1 MKKWLWVLMLLPVLG
16 LAQDKKTAL
25 EAQKKRLQQEIVQI
39 NALLKS
45 SVKKRTNVLT
55 EVETVQLK
63 IERQDALIR
72 LTNRQINRLNQ
83 EINLNLRNIE
93 QLRTELEKL
102 KKDYAEMVVAAR
114 KNQST
119 QNRLMFLL
127 SSESFW
133 QAYKRMAYMKQYAAY
148 RKQQGEQIA
157 ETTKTLQQYTNDLVA
172 QRKDKERLIRENRE
186 AQKVLDTVRSRQNS
200 LVQQLK
206 RKEKSY
212 AAQIKKKQQQQDA
225 IDREIER
232 LIREAIAASNKKAGT
247 KTANFV
253 LTPEAKALAASFV
266 ANKGRLPW
274 PVEKGIVTQKFGTQ
288 PHPVVRTTTI
298 KSNGVTLSVPE
309 GTEARSVFEGKVLN
323 IVQFKGSNPIVLI
336 QHGNYITSYKNL
348 SRVYVKKGDK
358 IAAKQAIG
366 QIFTNTDTG
375 KTALQFS
382 LFQNTTPQN
391 PALWLYQMK
400 Y

>member
-1 MKKWLWVLMLLPVLG
+1 MKTWLWVLMLVPVLG
-16 LAQDKKTAL
+16 LAQDKKASL

-39 NALLKS
+39 NSLLKS
-45 SVKKRTNVLT
+45 SAKKRANVLT

-63 IERQDALIR
+63 MDRQDALIR

-83 EINLNLRNIE
+83 EITLNLRNIE
-93 QLRTELEKL
+93 QLRVELTKL
-102 KKDYAEMVVAAR
+102 KKDYAEMVVSAR
-114 KNQST
+114 KNQSA
-119 QNRLMFLL
+119 QNRLMFVL

-133 QAYKRMAYMKQYAAY
+133 QAYKRMTYMKQYAAY

-157 ETTKTLQQYTNDLVA
+157 TKTKTLQQYTNDLVA
-172 QRKDKERLIRENRE
+172 QRKDKEQLIRENRD
-186 AQKVLDTVRSRQNS
+186 AQKALDTVRARQNS

-212 AAQIKKKQQQQDA
+212 VAQINKKQKQQAA
-225 IDREIER
+225 IDKEIKR

-247 KTANFV
+247 KTKNFV
-253 LTPEAKALAASFV
+253 LTPEAKALAASF
-266 ANKGRLPW
+266 ATNKGRLPW

-288 PHPVVRTTTI
+288 RHPVVRTTTI
-298 KSNGVTLSVPE
+298 KSNGVTLSAPE
-309 GTEARSVFEGKVLN
+309 GSEARSVFEGKVLN
-323 IVQFKGSNPIVLI
+323 IVQFTGSNPIVLV

-348 SRVYVKKGDK
+348 SKVYVKKGDK
-358 IAAKQAIG
+358 ISAKQAIG
-366 QIFTNTDTG
+366 QIFTNKDTG

-400 Y
+400 

>member
-1 MKKWLWVLMLLPVLG
+1 MKTWLWVLMLVPVLG
-16 LAQDKKTAL
+16 FAQDKKATL

-39 NALLKS
+39 NTLLKS
-45 SVKKRTNVLT
+45 SAKKRANVLI

-63 IERQDALIR
+63 MDRQDALIR

-93 QLRTELEKL
+93 QLRTELATL

-114 KNQST
+114 KNQSA

-157 ETTKTLQQYTNDLVA
+157 EKTKTLQQYTNNLVA
-172 QRKDKERLIRENRE
+172 QRKDKERLIRENRD
-186 AQKVLDTVRSRQNS
+186 AQKALDTVRARQNN

-212 AAQIKKKQQQQDA
+212 AAQIRKKQQQQAA
-225 IDREIER
+225 IDREINR

-247 KTANFV
+247 KTTSFV
-253 LTPEAKALAASFV
+253 LTPEAKALAASFA

-274 PVEKGIVTQKFGTQ
+274 PVAKGIVTQKFGTQ
-288 PHPVVRTTTI
+288 RHPVVRTTTI
-298 KSNGVTLSVPE
+298 KSNGVTLSVPVD
-309 GTEARSVFEGKVLN
+309 TEARSVFEGKVLN
-323 IVQFKGSNPIVLI
+323 IVQFKGSNPIVLV

-348 SRVYVKKGDK
+348 SKVYVKKGDK
-358 IAAKQAIG
+358 VAAKQAIG
-366 QIFTNTDTG
+366 KVFTNRDTG

-391 PALWLYQMK
+391 PALWLYQMN
-400 Y
+400 

>member
-1 MKKWLWVLMLLPVLG
+1 MKTWLWVLMLVPVLG
-16 LAQDKKTAL
+16 FAQDKKATL

-39 NALLKS
+39 NTLLKS
-45 SVKKRTNVLT
+45 SAKKRANVLT

-63 IERQDALIR
+63 MDRQDALIR

-93 QLRTELEKL
+93 QLRTELATL

-148 RKQQGEQIA
+148 RKQQGEQIV
-157 ETTKTLQQYTNDLVA
+157 EKTKTLQQYTNNLVA
-172 QRKDKERLIRENRE
+172 QRKDKERLIRENRD
-186 AQKVLDTVRSRQNS
+186 AQKALDTVRARQNN

-212 AAQIKKKQQQQDA
+212 AAQIRKKQQQQAA
-225 IDREIER
+225 IDREINR

-247 KTANFV
+247 KTTSFV
-253 LTPEAKALAASFV
+253 LTPEAKALAESFA

-274 PVEKGIVTQKFGTQ
+274 PIEKGIVTQKFGTQ
-288 PHPVVRTTTI
+288 RHPVVRTTTI
-298 KSNGVTLSVPE
+298 KSNGVTLSVPPD
-309 GTEARSVFEGKVLN
+309 TEARSVFDGKVLN
-323 IVQFKGSNPIVLI
+323 IVQFKGSNPIVLV

-348 SRVYVKKGDK
+348 SKVYVKKGDK
-358 IAAKQAIG
+358 VAAKQAIG
-366 QIFTNTDTG
+366 KVFTNRDTG

-391 PALWLYQMK
+391 PALWLYQMN
-400 Y
+400 

>member
-16 LAQDKKTAL
+16 LAQDKKAAL
-25 EAQKKRLQQEIVQI
+25 EAQKKRLQKEIVQI

-45 SVKKRTNVLT
+45 SIKKRTNVLT

-63 IERQDALIR
+63 IDRQDALIR

-148 RKQQGEQIA
+148 RKKQGEQIA
-157 ETTKTLQQYTNDLVA
+157 EKTKTLQQYTNDLVA

-186 AQKVLDTVRSRQNS
+186 AQKALDTVRSRQNN

-212 AAQIKKKQQQQDA
+212 AAQIKKKQQQQEA
-225 IDREIER
+225 IDREIAR
-232 LIREAIAASNKKAGT
+232 LIREAIAASNKKAGV

-288 PHPVVRTTTI
+288 RHPVVRTTTI
-298 KSNGVTLSVPE
+298 KSNGVTLSVPQ
-309 GTEARSVFEGKVLN
+309 GTDARSVFEGNVLN

-348 SRVYVKKGDK
+348 SQLYVKKGDK
-358 IAAKQAIG
+358 VAAKQAVG
-366 QIFTNTDTG
+366 QIFTNKDTG
-375 KTALQFS
+375 KTVLQFS

-391 PALWLYQMK
+391 PALWLYQMN
-400 Y
+400 

>member
-382 LFQNTTPQN
+382 LFQNTSPQN

>member
-1 MKKWLWVLMLLPVLG
+1 MLVPVLG
-16 LAQDKKTAL
+16 FAQDKKATL

-39 NALLKS
+39 NTLLKS
-45 SVKKRTNVLT
+45 SAKKRANVLT

-63 IERQDALIR
+63 MDRQDALIR

-83 EINLNLRNIE
+83 EISLNLRNIE
-93 QLRTELEKL
+93 QLRTELATL

-157 ETTKTLQQYTNDLVA
+157 EKTKTLQQYTNNLVA
-172 QRKDKERLIRENRE
+172 QRKDKERLIRENRD
-186 AQKVLDTVRSRQNS
+186 AQKALDTVRARQNN

-212 AAQIKKKQQQQDA
+212 AAQIRKKQQQQAA
-225 IDREIER
+225 IDREINR

-247 KTANFV
+247 KTTSFV
-253 LTPEAKALAASFV
+253 LTPEAKALAESFA

-288 PHPVVRTTTI
+288 RHPVVRTTTI
-298 KSNGVTLSVPE
+298 KSNGVTLSVPPD
-309 GTEARSVFEGKVLN
+309 TEARSVFDGKVLN
-323 IVQFKGSNPIVLI
+323 IVQFKGSNPIVLV

-348 SRVYVKKGDK
+348 SKVYVKKGDK
-358 IAAKQAIG
+358 VAAKQAIG
-366 QIFTNTDTG
+366 KVFTNRDTG

-391 PALWLYQMK
+391 PALWLYQMN
-400 Y
+400 

>member
-1 MKKWLWVLMLLPVLG
+1 MKKWIWLLILIPVLS
-16 LAQDKKTAL
+16 LAQDKKAAL

-39 NALLKS
+39 NALIKTS
-45 SVKKRTNVLT
+45 AKKRANVLT
-55 EVETVQLK
+55 QVETVQLK
-63 IERQDALIR
+63 MDRQDALIR

-83 EINLNLRNIE
+83 EINVNLRNIE
-93 QLRTELEKL
+93 KLRAELTSL
-102 KKDYAEMVVAAR
+102 KKDYAEMVVSAR
-114 KNQST
+114 KNKST

-157 ETTKTLQQYTNDLVA
+157 AKTIALQQYTTDLVA
-172 QRKDKERLIRENRE
+172 QRKDKKQLIEENRK
-186 AQKVLDTVRSRQNS
+186 AQKELDSIRKRQNT
-200 LVQQLK
+200 LVLELK
-206 RKEKSY
+206 KRERNY
-212 AAQIKKKQQQQDA
+212 TAQIKKKQKQREA
-225 IDREIER
+225 IDKEIAR

-247 KTANFV
+247 KTGSFV

-266 ANKGRLPW
+266 SNKGRLPW
-274 PVEKGIVTQKFGTQ
+274 PVEKGIVTQRFGTQ
-288 PHPVVRTTTI
+288 RHPVVRTTTI
-298 KSNGVTLSVPE
+298 KSNGVTLSVPA
-309 GTEARSVFEGKVLN
+309 GATARSVFEGIVLN

-348 SRVYVKKGDK
+348 SKVYVKKGDRVT
-358 IAAKQAIG
+358 AKQAIG
-366 QIFTNTDTG
+366 QIFTNKDTG
-375 KTALQFS
+375 KTTLQFS

-400 Y
+400 

>member
-1 MKKWLWVLMLLPVLG
+1 MKTWLWVLMLVPILG
-16 LAQDKKTAL
+16 FTQDKKAAL

-45 SVKKRTNVLT
+45 SVKKRSNVLT

-63 IERQDALIR
+63 MDRQDALIR
-72 LTNRQINRLNQ
+72 LTNQQINRLNQ
-83 EINLNLRNIE
+83 DISLNLRNIE
-93 QLRTELEKL
+93 QLRTELTQL
-102 KKDYAEMVVAAR
+102 KEDYAEMVIAAR

-133 QAYKRMAYMKQYAAY
+133 QAYKRLAYMKQYASY

-157 ETTKTLQQYTNDLVA
+157 AKTKTLQQYTNDLVA
-172 QRKDKERLIRENRE
+172 QRKDKERLIRENRA
-186 AQKVLDTVRSRQNS
+186 AQKELDSVKTKQNA

-206 RKEKSY
+206 KREKSY
-212 AAQIKKKQQQQDA
+212 ATQIKKKQKEQEA
-225 IDREIER
+225 IDKEINR

-247 KTANFV
+247 KTKSFV
-253 LTPEAKALAASFV
+253 LTPEAKALAASFA

-274 PVEKGIVTQKFGTQ
+274 PVAKGIVTQKFGTQ
-288 PHPVVRTTTI
+288 RHPVVRTTTI
-298 KSNGVTLSVPE
+298 KSNGVTLSVPV
-309 GTEARSVFEGKVLN
+309 GAEARSVFEGKVLN
-323 IVQFKGSNPIVLI
+323 IVQFKGSNPIVLV

-348 SRVYVKKGDK
+348 SKVYVKKGDK
-358 IAAKQAIG
+358 LNAKQAIG
-366 QIFTNTDTG
+366 KIFTNKETG

-391 PALWLYQMK
+391 PALWLYQMN
-400 Y
+400 

>member
-1 MKKWLWVLMLLPVLG
+1 MKTWLWVLMLVPVLG
-16 LAQDKKTAL
+16 LAQDKKASL

-39 NALLKS
+39 NSLLKS
-45 SVKKRTNVLT
+45 SAKKRANVLT

-63 IERQDALIR
+63 MDRQDALIR

-83 EINLNLRNIE
+83 EITLNLRNIE
-93 QLRTELEKL
+93 QLRVELTKL
-102 KKDYAEMVVAAR
+102 KKDYAEMVVSAR
-114 KNQST
+114 KNQSA
-119 QNRLMFLL
+119 QNRLMFVL

-133 QAYKRMAYMKQYAAY
+133 QAYKRMTYMKQYAAY

-157 ETTKTLQQYTNDLVA
+157 TKTKTLQQYTNDLVA
-172 QRKDKERLIRENRE
+172 QRKDKEQLIRENRD
-186 AQKVLDTVRSRQNS
+186 AQKALDTVRARQSS

-212 AAQIKKKQQQQDA
+212 AAQIKKKQKQQAA
-225 IDREIER
+225 IDKEINR

-247 KTANFV
+247 KTKNFV
-253 LTPEAKALAASFV
+253 LTPEAKALAASF
-266 ANKGRLPW
+266 ATNKGRLPW

-288 PHPVVRTTTI
+288 RHPVVRTTTI
-298 KSNGVTLSVPE
+298 KSNGVTLSAPE
-309 GTEARSVFEGKVLN
+309 GSVARSVFEGKVLN
-323 IVQFKGSNPIVLI
+323 IVQFTGSNPIVLV

-348 SRVYVKKGDK
+348 SKVYVKKGDK
-358 IAAKQAIG
+358 ISAKQAIG
-366 QIFTNTDTG
+366 QIFTNKDTG

-400 Y
+400 

>member
-1 MKKWLWVLMLLPVLG
+1 MKKWLWVLILLPMMG
-16 LAQDKKTAL
+16 LAQDKKAAL

-39 NALLKS
+39 NALLKT

-63 IERQDALIR
+63 IDRQDALIR

-93 QLRTELEKL
+93 LLRTELEKL

-148 RKQQGEQIA
+148 RKKQGEQIA
-157 ETTKTLQQYTNDLVA
+157 EKTKTLQQYTNDLVA
-172 QRKDKERLIRENRE
+172 QRKDKERLIRENRD
-186 AQKVLDTVRSRQNS
+186 AQKALDTVRSRQNS

-206 RKEKSY
+206 RKEKGY
-212 AAQIKKKQQQQDA
+212 AAQIKKKQQQQEA
-225 IDREIER
+225 IDREIAR
-232 LIREAIAASNKKAGT
+232 LIREAIAASNKKAGV

-274 PVEKGIVTQKFGTQ
+274 PVEKGIVSQKFGTQ
-288 PHPVVRTTTI
+288 RHPVVRTTTI
-298 KSNGVTLSVPE
+298 KSNGVTLSVPQ
-309 GTEARSVFEGKVLN
+309 GTDARSVFEGNVLN

-348 SRVYVKKGDK
+348 SQLYVKKGDK
-358 IAAKQAIG
+358 VAAKQAVG
-366 QIFTNTDTG
+366 QIFTNKDTG
-375 KTALQFS
+375 KTVLQFS

-400 Y
+400 

>member
-1 MKKWLWVLMLLPVLG
+1 MKTWLWVLMLVPVLG
-16 LAQDKKTAL
+16 LAQDKKASL

-39 NALLKS
+39 NSLLKS
-45 SVKKRTNVLT
+45 SAKKRANVLT

-63 IERQDALIR
+63 MDRQDALIR

-83 EINLNLRNIE
+83 EITLNLRNIE
-93 QLRTELEKL
+93 QLRVELTKL
-102 KKDYAEMVVAAR
+102 KKDYAEMVVSAR
-114 KNQST
+114 KNQSA
-119 QNRLMFLL
+119 QNRLMFVL

-133 QAYKRMAYMKQYAAY
+133 QAYKRMTYMKQYAAY

-157 ETTKTLQQYTNDLVA
+157 TKTKTLQQYTNDLVA
-172 QRKDKERLIRENRE
+172 QRKDKEQLIRENRD
-186 AQKVLDTVRSRQNS
+186 AQKALDTVRARQSS

-212 AAQIKKKQQQQDA
+212 AAQIKKKQKQQAA
-225 IDREIER
+225 IDKEINR

-247 KTANFV
+247 KTKNFV
-253 LTPEAKALAASFV
+253 LTPEAKALAASF
-266 ANKGRLPW
+266 ATNKGRLPW

-288 PHPVVRTTTI
+288 RHPVVRTTTI
-298 KSNGVTLSVPE
+298 KSNGVTLSAPE
-309 GTEARSVFEGKVLN
+309 GSEARSVFEGKVLN
-323 IVQFKGSNPIVLI
+323 IVQFTGSNPIVLV

-348 SRVYVKKGDK
+348 SKVYVKKGDK
-358 IAAKQAIG
+358 ISAKQAIG
-366 QIFTNTDTG
+366 QIFTNKDTG

-400 Y
+400 

>member
-1 MKKWLWVLMLLPVLG
+1 MKMWVWILMLIPVLG
-16 LAQDKKTAL
+16 LAQDKKATL

-45 SVKKRTNVLT
+45 SAKKRANVLT

-63 IERQDALIR
+63 MDRQDALIR

-83 EINLNLRNIE
+83 EITLNLRNIE
-93 QLRTELEKL
+93 QLRAELTQL

-157 ETTKTLQQYTNDLVA
+157 EKTKTLQQYTNDLVA
-172 QRKDKERLIRENRE
+172 QRKNKERLIRENRD
-186 AQKVLDTVRSRQNS
+186 AQKALDTVRARQNN

-206 RKEKSY
+206 KKEKSY
-212 AAQIKKKQQQQDA
+212 AAQIKKKQKQQEA
-225 IDREIER
+225 IDKEINR

-247 KTANFV
+247 KTTSFV
-253 LTPEAKALAASFV
+253 LTPEAKALAASFA

-274 PVEKGIVTQKFGTQ
+274 PVEKGIVIQKFGTQ
-288 PHPVVRTTTI
+288 RHPVVRTTTI
-298 KSNGVTLSVPE
+298 KSNGVTLSVPA
-309 GTEARSVFEGKVLN
+309 GAEARSVFEGKVLN
-323 IVQFKGSNPIVLI
+323 IVQFKGSNPIVLV

-348 SRVYVKKGDK
+348 SKVYVKKGDK
-358 IAAKQAIG
+358 LSAKQVIG
-366 QIFTNTDTG
+366 QIFTNKDTG

-400 Y
+400 

>member
-1 MKKWLWVLMLLPVLG
+1 MKTWLWVLMLVPVLG
-16 LAQDKKTAL
+16 FAQDKKATL

-39 NALLKS
+39 NTLLKS
-45 SVKKRTNVLT
+45 SAKKRANVLT

-63 IERQDALIR
+63 MDRQDALIR

-83 EINLNLRNIE
+83 EISLNLRNIE
-93 QLRTELEKL
+93 QLRTELATL

-148 RKQQGEQIA
+148 RKQQGEQIV
-157 ETTKTLQQYTNDLVA
+157 EKTKTLQQYTNNLVA
-172 QRKDKERLIRENRE
+172 QRKDKERLIRENRD
-186 AQKVLDTVRSRQNS
+186 AQKALDTVRARQNN

-212 AAQIKKKQQQQDA
+212 AAQIRKKQQQQAA
-225 IDREIER
+225 IDREINR

-247 KTANFV
+247 KTTSFV
-253 LTPEAKALAASFV
+253 LTPEAKALAESFA

-288 PHPVVRTTTI
+288 RHPVVRTTTI
-298 KSNGVTLSVPE
+298 KSNGVTLSVPPD
-309 GTEARSVFEGKVLN
+309 TEARSVFDGKVLN
-323 IVQFKGSNPIVLI
+323 IVQFKGSNPIVLV

-348 SRVYVKKGDK
+348 SKVYVKKGDK
-358 IAAKQAIG
+358 VAAKQAIG
-366 QIFTNTDTG
+366 KVFTNRDTG

-391 PALWLYQMK
+391 PALWLYQMN
-400 Y
+400 

>member
-1 MKKWLWVLMLLPVLG
+1 MRKWVWLILLIPFLSM
-16 LAQDKKTAL
+16 AQDKKAAL
-25 EAQKKRLQQEIVQI
+25 EAQKKQLQQEIVQI

-45 SVKKRTNVLT
+45 SAKKRANVLT

-63 IERQDALIR
+63 IDRQDALIR

-83 EINLNLRNIE
+83 EIGLNLRNIE
-93 QLRTELEKL
+93 TLRAELTVL
-102 KKDYAEMVVAAR
+102 KKDYAAMVVSAR

-157 ETTKTLQQYTNDLVA
+157 TKTKTLQQYTNDLVA
-172 QRKDKERLIRENRE
+172 QRKGKEQLIRENRA
-186 AQKVLDTVRSRQNS
+186 AQKELDSIKLKQNS

-206 RKEKSY
+206 KREKSY
-212 AAQIKKKQQQQDA
+212 AAQIRKKQRQQEA
-225 IDREIER
+225 IDKEINR

-247 KTANFV
+247 KTTSFV

-274 PVEKGIVTQKFGTQ
+274 PVQKGIVTQRFGTQ
-288 PHPVVRTTTI
+288 RHPVVRTTTI
-298 KSNGVTLSVPE
+298 KSNGVTLSVPA
-309 GTEARSVFEGKVLN
+309 GAEARSVFEGKVLN
-323 IVQFKGSNPIVLI
+323 IVQFKGSNPIVLV

-348 SRVYVKKGDK
+348 SKVYVKKGDK
-358 IAAKQAIG
+358 LSAKQAIG
-366 QIFTNTDTG
+366 QIFTNKDTG
-375 KTALQFS
+375 KTSLQFS

-400 Y
+400 

>member
-1 MKKWLWVLMLLPVLG
+1 MKTWLWVLMLVPVLG
-16 LAQDKKTAL
+16 LAQDKKATL

-39 NALLKS
+39 NSLLKS
-45 SVKKRTNVLT
+45 SAKKRANVLT

-63 IERQDALIR
+63 MDRQDALIR

-83 EINLNLRNIE
+83 EITLNLRNIE
-93 QLRTELEKL
+93 QLRVELTKL
-102 KKDYAEMVVAAR
+102 KKDYAQMVVSAR
-114 KNQST
+114 KNQSA

-157 ETTKTLQQYTNDLVA
+157 TKTKTLQQYTNDLVA
-172 QRKDKERLIRENRE
+172 QRKDKEQLIRENRD
-186 AQKVLDTVRSRQNS
+186 AQKALDTVRARQIS
-200 LVQQLK
+200 LAQQLK

-212 AAQIKKKQQQQDA
+212 AAQIKKKQKQQAA
-225 IDREIER
+225 IDKEINR

-247 KTANFV
+247 KTKNFV
-253 LTPEAKALAASFV
+253 LTPEAKALAASF
-266 ANKGRLPW
+266 ATNKGRLPW
-274 PVEKGIVTQKFGTQ
+274 PVEKGIVIQKFGTQ
-288 PHPVVRTTTI
+288 RHPVVRTTTI
-298 KSNGVTLSVPE
+298 KSNGVTLSAPE
-309 GTEARSVFEGKVLN
+309 GSEARSVFEGKVLN
-323 IVQFKGSNPIVLI
+323 IMQFTGSNPIVLV

-348 SRVYVKKGDK
+348 SKVYVKKGDK
-358 IAAKQAIG
+358 ISAKQAIG
-366 QIFTNTDTG
+366 QIFTNKETG

-400 Y
+400 